1 MFCVKCGKEFPD
13 TYDFC
18 PFCGAPSSTKD
29 LPEKEKKPKPAPV
42 KEMPFPVNPGNT
54 GKPPK
59 RRKRTPKE
67 LGVMAGGILMI
78 IVIAASSSLLGSTEP
93 DPSQQAPKPAVTT
106 TKEALKATP
115 KATEKPQP
123 KSDQATAAPLAITK
137 FTVDKDKDGLPV
149 ITVNVENDS
158 DKTID
163 QVRFLL
169 TITDES
175 GHQVRHEGDGEP
187 YAKLMS
193 QYRVAPQSQAE
204 NDFYW
209 RLPGFPGGH
218 TYKASLYDI
227 QYTDGTSW
235 MADESHPIV
244 VQAVQSNQVFDFDGM

>member
-18 PFCGAPSSTKD
+18 PFCGAPSHTKD
-29 LPEKEKKPKPAPV
+29 LPEKEKKPKIEPM
-42 KEMPFPVNPGNT
+42 KETPFPVKPGNT

-78 IVIAASSSLLGSTEP
+78 IIIAASSSLLGSNEP
-93 DPSQQAPKPAVTT
+93 EPSQPAPQSAVTT
-106 TKEALKATP
+106 TKEAP
-115 KATEKPQP
+115 KAAPKVTEKPQ
-123 KSDQATAAPLAITK
+123 SRSSQATAAPLAITK
-137 FTVDKDKDGLPV
+137 FTVDKDKDGIPV
-149 ITVNVENDS
+149 ITVNVKNDS
-158 DKTID
+158 DKTLD

-175 GHQVRHEGDGEP
+175 GRQIRHEGDGEP

-193 QYRVAPQSQAE
+193 QYQVAPRSQAE

-209 RLPGFPGGH
+209 RLPGFPGGY

-227 QYTDGTSW
+227 QYTDGTTW
-235 MADESHPIV
+235 MSDESHPIAI
-244 VQAVQSNQVFDFDGM
+244 QAVQSNKVIDLDEM

>member
-29 LPEKEKKPKPAPV
+29 LLEEEKKPKLEST
-42 KEMPFPVNPGNT
+42 KEKPIPMNPGT
-54 GKPPK
+54 AGRPPK

-78 IVIAASSSLLGSTEP
+78 IVIAASSSLLGSNEP
-93 DPSQQAPKPAVTT
+93 EPSQPAPQSAVTT
-106 TKEALKATP
+106 TKEVPKATP

-123 KSDQATAAPLAITK
+123 KSPQATAAPLAITK
-137 FTVDKDKDGLPV
+137 FTVDKDKDGTPV

-193 QYRVAPQSQAE
+193 QYRVAPRSQAE

-227 QYTDGTSW
+227 QYTDGTNW
-235 MADESHPIV
+235 MSDESHPIAI
-244 VQAVQSNQVFDFDGM
+244 QAVQSNEVIDLDEM

>member
-18 PFCGAPSSTKD
+18 PFCGAPSRTKD
-29 LPEKEKKPKPAPV
+29 LPEKEKKPKIEPMKETSFPV
-42 KEMPFPVNPGNT
+42 KPGNT
-54 GKPPK
+54 GKPPQ

-106 TKEALKATP
+106 TKEAPKATP

-123 KSDQATAAPLAITK
+123 KSPQATAAPLAITK
-137 FTVDKDKDGLPV
+137 FTVDKDKDGTPV

-158 DKTID
+158 DKTLD

-193 QYRVAPQSQAE
+193 QYRIAPRSQAE

-209 RLPGFPGGH
+209 RLPGFPGGY
-218 TYKASLYDI
+218 TYKASLYDV
-227 QYTDGTSW
+227 QYTDGTTW
-235 MADESHPIV
+235 MADESHPIAI
-244 VQAVQSNQVFDFDGM
+244 QAVQSNEVIDLDEM

>member
-18 PFCGAPSSTKD
+18 PFCGAPSHTKD
-29 LPEKEKKPKPAPV
+29 LPEKEKKPKIEPM
-42 KEMPFPVNPGNT
+42 KETPFPVKPGNT
-54 GKPPK
+54 GKPPQ

-78 IVIAASSSLLGSTEP
+78 IVIAASSSLLGSNEP
-93 DPSQQAPKPAVTT
+93 EPSQPAPQSAVTT
-106 TKEALKATP
+106 TKEAPKATP
-115 KATEKPQP
+115 KVTEKPQP
-123 KSDQATAAPLAITK
+123 RSSQATAAPLAITK
-137 FTVDKDKDGLPV
+137 FTVDKDKNGIPV
-149 ITVNVENDS
+149 ITVNVKNDS
-158 DKTID
+158 DKTLD

-175 GHQVRHEGDGEP
+175 GRQIRHEGDGEP

-193 QYRVAPQSQAE
+193 QYQVAPRSQAE

-209 RLPGFPGGH
+209 RLPGFPGGY
-218 TYKASLYDI
+218 TYKASLYDV

-235 MADESHPIV
+235 MADESHPIAI
-244 VQAVQSNQVFDFDGM
+244 QAVQSNEVIDLDEM

>member
-18 PFCGAPSSTKD
+18 PFCGAPSRTKD
-29 LPEKEKKPKPAPV
+29 LPEKEKKPKIEPMKETSFPV
-42 KEMPFPVNPGNT
+42 KPGNT
-54 GKPPK
+54 GKPPQ

-78 IVIAASSSLLGSTEP
+78 IVIAASSSLLGSNEP
-93 DPSQQAPKPAVTT
+93 EPSQPAPQSAVTT
-106 TKEALKATP
+106 TKEAPKAAP

-123 KSDQATAAPLAITK
+123 RSSQATAAPLAITK
-137 FTVDKDKDGLPV
+137 FTVDKDKDGIPV
-149 ITVNVENDS
+149 ITVNVKNDS
-158 DKTID
+158 DKTLD

-175 GHQVRHEGDGEP
+175 GRQVRHEGDGEP

-193 QYRVAPQSQAE
+193 QYRVAPRSQAE

-227 QYTDGTSW
+227 QYTDGTTW
-235 MADESHPIV
+235 MSDESHPIAI
-244 VQAVQSNQVFDFDGM
+244 QAVQSNEVIDLDEM

>member
-18 PFCGAPSSTKD
+18 PFCGAPNSTKD
-29 LPEKEKKPKPAPV
+29 QPEKEKKPKPGPM
-42 KEMPFPVNPGNT
+42 KEKPFPTNPGNT

-78 IVIAASSSLLGSTEP
+78 IVIAASSSLLGSNEP
-93 DPSQQAPKPAVTT
+93 EPSQPAPQSAVTT
-106 TKEALKATP
+106 TKEAP
-115 KATEKPQP
+115 KAAPKVTEKPQ
-123 KSDQATAAPLAITK
+123 SRSSQATAAPLAITK
-137 FTVDKDKDGLPV
+137 FTVDKDKDGIPV
-149 ITVNVENDS
+149 ITVNVKNDS
-158 DKTID
+158 DKTLE

-175 GHQVRHEGDGEP
+175 GRQIRHEGDGEP

-193 QYRVAPQSQAE
+193 QYQVAPRSQAE

-209 RLPGFPGGH
+209 RLPGFPGGY
-218 TYKASLYDI
+218 TYKASLYDV
-227 QYTDGTSW
+227 QYTDGTTWTS
-235 MADESHPIV
+235 DESHPIAI
-244 VQAVQSNQVFDFDGM
+244 QAVQSNEVIDLDEM

>member
-18 PFCGAPSSTKD
+18 PFCGAPSHTKD
-29 LPEKEKKPKPAPV
+29 LPEKEKKPKIEPM
-42 KEMPFPVNPGNT
+42 KETPFPVKPGNT

-78 IVIAASSSLLGSTEP
+78 IVIAASSSLLGSNEP
-93 DPSQQAPKPAVTT
+93 EPSQPAPQSAVTT
-106 TKEALKATP
+106 TKEAP
-115 KATEKPQP
+115 KAAPKVTEKPQ
-123 KSDQATAAPLAITK
+123 SRSSQATAAPLAITK
-137 FTVDKDKDGLPV
+137 FTVDKDKDGIPV
-149 ITVNVENDS
+149 ITVNVKNDS
-158 DKTID
+158 DKTLD

-175 GHQVRHEGDGEP
+175 GRQIRHEGDGEP

-193 QYRVAPQSQAE
+193 QYQVAPRSQAE

-209 RLPGFPGGH
+209 RLPGFPGGY

-227 QYTDGTSW
+227 QYTDGTTW
-235 MADESHPIV
+235 MSDESHPIAI
-244 VQAVQSNQVFDFDGM
+244 QAVQSNKVIDLDEM

>member
-18 PFCGAPSSTKD
+18 PFCGAPSHTKD
-29 LPEKEKKPKPAPV
+29 LPEKEKKPKIEPT
-42 KEMPFPVNPGNT
+42 KETPFPVKPGNT
-54 GKPPK
+54 GKPSQ

-78 IVIAASSSLLGSTEP
+78 IVIAASSSLLGSNEP
-93 DPSQQAPKPAVTT
+93 EPSQPAPQSAITT
-106 TKEALKATP
+106 TKEAPKATP
-115 KATEKPQP
+115 KVTEKPQLR
-123 KSDQATAAPLAITK
+123 SSQATAAPLAITK
-137 FTVDKDKDGLPV
+137 FTVDKDKDGIPV
-149 ITVNVENDS
+149 ITVNVKNDS
-158 DKTID
+158 DKTLD

-193 QYRVAPQSQAE
+193 QYRVAPRSQAE

-209 RLPGFPGGH
+209 RLPGFPGGY
-218 TYKASLYDI
+218 TYKASLYDV

-235 MADESHPIV
+235 MADESHPIAI
-244 VQAVQSNQVFDFDGM
+244 QAVQSNEVIDLDEM

>member
-18 PFCGAPSSTKD
+18 PFCGAPNGVKD
-29 LPEKEKKPKPAPV
+29 LPEKEKKPKPNPV
-42 KEMPFPVNPGNT
+42 KETPFPVNPGST

-78 IVIAASSSLLGSTEP
+78 IAIAASSSLLGSTEQ

-106 TKEALKATP
+106 TQEAPKTAPKKETKP
-115 KATEKPQP
+115 KAQP
-123 KSDQATAAPLAITK
+123 QATQAAPLAITK
-137 FTVDKDKDGLPV
+137 FTVDKDKDGIPV

-175 GHQVRHEGDGEP
+175 GRQVRHEGDGEP

-193 QYRVAPQSQAE
+193 QYRVAPRSQAE

-209 RLPGFPGGH
+209 RLPGFPGGY

-227 QYTDGTSW
+227 QYTDGTTW
-235 MADESHPIV
+235 MSDESHPIAI
-244 VQAVQSNQVFDFDGM
+244 QAVQSNEVIDLDEM